1 MKTSTIIKRIARA
14 AMVLQLVVM
23 ATSCKDYLNIDNY
36 FDDEFNIDSAFANA
50 RYIEAYMWGAAAMF
64 PDESNTVRYGY
75 TPGPMAT
82 DEGFNGLTG
91 GGSANVY
98 YGMDFVTG
106 NITPDFYGSNA
117 TATDAVYGNLNQWG
131 RYYKII
137 RKCNLILEN
146 IDVPR
151 DLTSMDRLRIEGYT
165 RFIRAYAYY
174 NILVDFGPPILLG
187 DEVVSTNESLEY
199 YDRPRATYDE
209 AMDYTCGE
217 FEKAAEL
224 LPEEVGILDFGRP
237 TKGAALALIAR
248 LRLIHASPLFNG
260 GPVASSYYG
269 EWKRVTDGA
278 HYVSQQYDES
288 RWAVAAAAAKRV
300 MDLGRYRLHAVP
312 ADDRTPALPAGVTSD
327 PNFYATYPNGAQGI
341 DAFRS
346 YSDIFTGEAVAA
358 INPELIWGRNTGY
371 IAEFISKGSM
381 PPSLNGWGRF
391 FVTQK
396 VVDAYLMADGRT
408 KEEARGDTYFEVV
421 GDLPAGGTFNDL
433 FTEQSTSFS
442 GYPLNAGIFK
452 MYANRE
458 MRFYAS
464 VGFNEAV
471 WQALSSTTINM
482 HTAKYYYQDLDGRG
496 GVSAVS
502 PNYPIT
508 GYVIKKFNHPYDAFA
523 GTGARHIPKAYP
535 IIRYA
540 EILLSYAEALNNL
553 TGSHTVQLGGQS
565 YSVSRNVEEI
575 KSAFNQV
582 RYRAGLPGL
591 SDSQLASATV
601 VQQQIERERMVEFL
615 WENRRFYDVR
625 RWGIYEET
633 EREPIRGM
641 NPDGATKETYYVRT
655 IPGTSSF
662 LTRVVDKKLVW
673 LPIPRAE
680 KRRLPSLDQNPGYN

>member
-1 MKTSTIIKRIARA
+1 MIKRIARA
-14 AMVLQLVVM
+14 AVIFQLVVL
-23 ATSCKDYLNIDNY
+23 ATSCKDYLNIDGY

-50 RYIEAYMWGAAAMF
+50 RYIEAYMWGAAALF
-64 PDESNTVRYGY
+64 PDESNTIRYGY

-106 NITPDFYGSNA
+106 NITPDFYGANA
-117 TATDAVYGNLNQWG
+117 TAADAVYGNLNQWG

-137 RKCNLILEN
+137 RKCNLIFEN
-146 IDVPR
+146 LDVPR

-174 NILVDFGPPILLG
+174 NLLVDFGPPILLG
-187 DEVVSTNESLEY
+187 DEVVNTNESLEY

-209 AMDYTCGE
+209 AMEYICGE
-217 FEKAAEL
+217 FEKAAQL
-224 LPEEVGILDFGRP
+224 LPEEVGLLDFGRP
-237 TKGAALALIAR
+237 TRGAALALIAR

-260 GPVASSYYG
+260 GPMASAYYG
-269 EWKRVTDGA
+269 NWTRSTDGV
-278 HYVSQQYDES
+278 HYVSQEYDES

-300 MDLGRYRLHAVP
+300 MDMNRYKLYTVP
-312 ADDRTPALPAGVTSD
+312 ANEQTPPLPAGVTSD
-327 PNFYATYPNGAQGI
+327 PNFYNNYPAGAAGI

-346 YSDIFTGEAVAA
+346 YSDVFTGEAVAA
-358 INPELIWGRNTGY
+358 INPELIWGRNTAY
-371 IAEFISKGSM
+371 IANFISRGSM
-381 PPSLNGWGRF
+381 PPSLGGWGRF
-391 FVTQK
+391 SVTQK

-408 KEEARGDTYFEVV
+408 REEARGDTYFETEA
-421 GDLPAGGTFNDL
+421 DLPPGSTFNDL
-433 FTEQSTSFS
+433 FTEQPISFS
-442 GYPLNAGIFK
+442 GYPLNAGVFK

-464 VGFNEAV
+464 IGFNEAV

-482 HTAKYYYQDLDGRG
+482 HTAKYYYQDVDGRG
-496 GVSAVS
+496 GVSATS

-508 GYVIKKFNHPYDAFA
+508 GYVIKKFNHPYDAFN

-540 EILLSYAEALNNL
+540 EILLTYAEALNNL
-553 TGSHTVQLGGQS
+553 TGSHTVQLGDEQFT
-565 YSVSRNVEEI
+565 VSRDIDEI
-575 KSAFNQV
+575 RNAFNLV

-601 VQQQIERERMVEFL
+601 VQEQIERERMVEFL

-633 EREPIRGM
+633 EREPLRGM
-641 NPDGATKETYYVRT
+641 NPDGATRETYYRRT
-655 IPGTSSF
+655 TPGTSSF
-662 LTRVVDKKLVW
+662 LTRIVDKKLIWV
-673 LPIPRAE
+673 PIPRAE
-680 KRRLPSLDQNPGYN
+680 MRRLPSLDQNPGYN